1 MPIDREQNSTYYGFS
16 EVNQFVHDPRGF
28 NVFIRGEA
36 ATFLKPNDTRL
47 LLDTIVKEI
56 KWGKDGVTIHN
67 TDGSCIDADYA
78 ICTFSVGVLKAD
90 EVEFTPALPRWK
102 QIAIDTFDIGIYT
115 KIFLQF
121 PPDKVFWDR
130 TTQYLLYASPKRGYY
145 PIFQPLGIPEFLPG
159 SGILV
164 ATVVTDQSRV
174 VEEQSDDET
183 KAQILE
189 VLRQMFGD
197 DEVPEPIDFMYPRWG
212 KKPWAHGSYSNWP
225 PGLTLEGHQNLRA
238 NTDRLWFAGEATSQ
252 EYYGYIQGAFFEG
265 RRAGQKVAACVNGKG
280 DPKECS
286 ANTDGGDD
294 GQRHYEVLEGTT
306 TEEEYGSVNGWY
318 VSSFQTIGDVGL
330 EGGGG

>member
-1 MPIDREQNSTYYGFS
+1 MLTDQVQNSTYYGFS
-16 EVNQFVHDPRGF
+16 EANQFVHDPRGF

-56 KWGKDGVTIHN
+56 KWGKDGVTIN
-67 TDGSCIDADYA
+67 NQDGSCIDADYA

-102 QIAIDTFDIGIYT
+102 QIAIETFDIGIYT

-164 ATVVTDQSRV
+164 ATVVTDQSLV

-280 DPKECS
+280 DPGECS
-286 ANTDGGDD
+286 ADTDGGDN